1 MYKKSVM
8 ETEAIAACHGIAPR
22 QIAVAS
28 GNMLLHFIFPTQTGT
43 MANAARKILVTCAL
57 PYANGSIH
65 LGHMLEHIQA
75 DIWVRYQRLRGNTIH
90 FICADDA
97 HGTPIMLKA
106 QQLGITPEQMIAEV
120 STEHQADFAGFGI
133 SFDNYHS
140 THSDENREL
149 ASLIYTR
156 LRDGGYIKSRGIS
169 QLFDPEKSMFLPDR
183 FVKGTCPKCKAV
195 DQYGDNCDVCGATY
209 SPTELINPKSAV
221 SGATPVMKETEHFF
235 FDLPQFADMLQNWT
249 TSGALQEEMA
259 NKLKEWFESGLQQW
273 DITRDA
279 PYFGFE
285 IPDAPGKYFYV
296 WLDAP
301 IGYMGSF
308 KNLCAKRPELDFDA
322 FWSKESDAE
331 LYHFIGKDILY
342 FHTLFWPAMLE
353 GAGFRKPSNVFVHGY
368 VTVNG
373 AKMSKSK
380 GTFIK
385 AGTYLQHL
393 DPEYLRYYYAAKLN
407 SRIDDLDLNL
417 DDFVAR
423 VNADVVNKL
432 VNLASR
438 TAGFISKRFDGQ
450 LAATNTE
457 PTLYSEFVAARER
470 IAEAYEAREFSR
482 AIRDIMA
489 LADIAN
495 RYVDEKAPW
504 VIAKQ
509 EGREVELQEVCTVSL
524 NLFRVLMTYLQP
536 VLPQLAERSAAFL
549 QTSLSWDGI
558 DAPLLAH
565 SIAPFKALFS
575 RIDPKKIEEMV
586 SASKEDLVAEASKTQ
601 GSKSQHQSAPGK
613 DTTEIEPIAPEIA
626 YDDFAKLDLR
636 IARIVN
642 AELVADADKLLKL
655 QLDIGGET
663 RQVFAGI
670 RSAYD
675 PATLVGKLTVM
686 VANLA
691 PRKMRFGMSEGMVLA
706 AGPGGKELYILEP
719 HDGAQPGMRVK

>member
-1 MYKKSVM
+1 
-8 ETEAIAACHGIAPR
+8 
-22 QIAVAS
+22 
-28 GNMLLHFIFPTQTGT
+28 
-43 MANAARKILVTCAL
+43 
-57 PYANGSIH
+57 
-65 LGHMLEHIQA
+65 
-75 DIWVRYQRLRGNTIH
+75 
-90 FICADDA
+90 
-97 HGTPIMLKA
+97 
-106 QQLGITPEQMIAEV
+106 
-120 STEHQADFAGFGI
+120 
-133 SFDNYHS
+133 
-140 THSDENREL
+140 
-149 ASLIYTR
+149 
-156 LRDGGYIKSRGIS
+156 
-169 QLFDPEKSMFLPDR
+169 
-183 FVKGTCPKCKAV
+183 
-195 DQYGDNCDVCGATY
+195 
-209 SPTELINPKSAV
+209 
-221 SGATPVMKETEHFF
+221 
-235 FDLPQFADMLQNWT
+235 
-249 TSGALQEEMA
+249 
-259 NKLKEWFESGLQQW
+259 
-273 DITRDA
+273 
-279 PYFGFE
+279 
-285 IPDAPGKYFYV
+285 
-296 WLDAP
+296 
-301 IGYMGSF
+301 
-308 KNLCAKRPELDFDA
+308 
-322 FWSKESDAE
+322 
-331 LYHFIGKDILY
+331 
-342 FHTLFWPAMLE
+342 MLE
-353 GAGFRKPSNVFVHGY
+353 GSGFRKPTNVFVHGY

-438 TAGFISKRFDGQ
+438 TAGFITKRFDGQ
-450 LAATNTE
+450 LSANMAE
-457 PTLYSEFVAARER
+457 PALYAEFVAARER
-470 IAEAYEAREFSR
+470 IADAYEAREFSR
-482 AIRDIMA
+482 AIREIMA

-509 EGREVELQEVCTVSL
+509 DGRETELQEVCSVSL
-524 NLFRVLMTYLQP
+524 NLFRILMTYLKP
-536 VLPQLAERSAAFL
+536 VLPQLAERSEAFL
-549 QTSLSWDGI
+549 GETFSWERI
-558 DAPLLAH
+558 DQPLLDH
-565 SIAPFKALFS
+565 TLAPFKALFS

-586 SASKEDLVAEASKTQ
+586 NASKEDLVAEASKSQ

-613 DTTEIEPIAPEIA
+613 DNADIEPIAPEIA

-655 QLDIGGET
+655 QLDLGGET

-706 AGPGGKELYILEP
+706 AGPGGKDLYILEP
-719 HDGAQPGMRVK
+719 HEGAQPGMRVK